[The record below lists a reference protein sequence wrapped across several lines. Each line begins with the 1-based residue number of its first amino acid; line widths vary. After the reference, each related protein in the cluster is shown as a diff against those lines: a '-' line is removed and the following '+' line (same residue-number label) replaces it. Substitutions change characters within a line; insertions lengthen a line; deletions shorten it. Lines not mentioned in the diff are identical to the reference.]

1 MRKIYKHPMSLRIKA
16 LRIAAGLSQQHLADK
31 ANMSRSQLSEIET
44 EVKPANTIR
53 LNAIA
58 DALGVNVE
66 DLFDRGSK
74 DQYIKELEEI
84 ISKISEDDR
93 DVILRLAKSLAQ
105 KQ

>member
-1 MRKIYKHPMSLRIKA
+1 MRKIYKQPMSLRIKA
-16 LRIAAGLSQQHLADK
+16 LRIKAGLSQQNLADK

-58 DALGVNVE
+58 KALGVDVE
-66 DLFDRGSK
+66 DLFDGGSK
-74 DQYIKELEEI
+74 DQYLKELEEI
-84 ISKISEDDR
+84 ISKVSDDDR
-93 DVILRLAKSLAQ
+93 EMILRLAKSLAQ